1 MLLTL
6 LALSVFH
13 VASPAQADI
22 VYRPCEIP
30 LEEGRGCRRAEGL
43 GECHRGRCVALQE
56 PAVTEP
62 APVVVTPEPVVV
74 KPEPVVVAPAPV
86 AAAPE
91 AATEAPPTPTPP
103 ATVPAA
109 ASSGGCDV
117 AGARGTPWPLL
128 LATLAFV
135 AVRARRRSPRPTS

>member
-1 MLLTL
+1 MLVSL
-6 LALSVFH
+6 LALSAFH

-22 VYRPCEIP
+22 VFRECEIP

-43 GECHRGRCVALQE
+43 GECHRGRCVPLQE

-62 APVVVTPEPVVV
+62 APVVVAPEPGVV
-74 KPEPVVVAPAPV
+74 KPEPVV
-86 AAAPE
+86 AAPE

-128 LATLAFV
+128 LATLGLV
-135 AVRARRRSPRPTS
+135 AVRARKRSPRPTS